1 MDREVA
7 ESEWY
12 GCTDGTTTCYMRLA
26 TRDLLDR
33 FLPTVPFPLTL
44 I

>member
-1 MDREVA
+1 VA
-7 ESEWY
+7 DSEWY
-12 GCTDGTTTCYMRLA
+12 GCTDGTTTCYLRIS
-26 TRDLLDR
+26 TRDLLER